1 APKAHLGSAVIN
13 WAPYYTKVVQDALD
27 GKVENGQNFWW
38 GVKEGAMDL
47 VKISDDVPQNIKDKV
62 AEVRQGLKDG
72 TFQIWKGPLKDNTG
86 KELLADGQVAD
97 MPFITSIKFYVNG
110 VEGTVPGTGK

>member
-1 APKAHLGSAVIN
+1 
-13 WAPYYTKVVQDALD
+13 
-27 GKVENGQNFWW
+27 
-38 GVKEGAMDL
+38 
-47 VKISDDVPQNIKDKV
+47 
-62 AEVRQGLKDG
+62 VRQGLKDG

-97 MPFITSIKFYVNG
+97 MPFITSIKFYVHG